1 MEEAEEESDNEFDD
15 NPESTPQQ
23 STSQPRSTSQPLS
36 KKQKVGSKKSKKKF
50 LLDQA
55 ASVFQARKRVE
66 DGDDVF
72 GKNIAFSLREIKN
85 KRIKEY
91 TKLKMQ
97 EVICYA
103 QRQQEELPRLRES
116 TIPPVQN
123 RDMQYDAP
131 ARQESPIPP
140 SQNGNLQYN
149 AHSATTVFPQSP
161 SFAYIPPPNQFNQNQ
176 EYNLNLNYA
185 S

>member
-1 MEEAEEESDNEFDD
+1 MNDI
-15 NPESTPQQ
+15 
-23 STSQPRSTSQPLS
+23 
-36 KKQKVGSKKSKKKF
+36 
-50 LLDQA
+50 
-55 ASVFQARKRVE
+55 
-66 DGDDVF
+66 F
-72 GKNIAFSLREIKN
+72 GKNIAFGLKQIKN
-85 KRIKEY
+85 KIIKEY
-91 TKLKMQ
+91 TKLKIQ

-103 QRQQEELPRLRES
+103 QCQQEEIPRSRES
-116 TIPPVQN
+116 PIPPAQN

-149 AHSATTVFPQSP
+149 AHATPIVSPQSP